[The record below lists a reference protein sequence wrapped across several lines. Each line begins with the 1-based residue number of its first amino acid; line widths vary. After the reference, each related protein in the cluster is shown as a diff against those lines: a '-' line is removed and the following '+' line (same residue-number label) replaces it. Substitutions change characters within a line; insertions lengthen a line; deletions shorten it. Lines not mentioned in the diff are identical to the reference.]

1 MPSRWLKIAL
11 LVMILVVWVVVSAVL
26 PEPSVAKAQQPTG
39 SVPTVTG
46 TVSGPLVT
54 IYADLD
60 QIDVYAGPS
69 TYEYPAIGILL
80 ASQSVPALGRATDED
95 WIQIYYPGVPGST
108 AWVYAPYV
116 RISPGARL
124 QIVAA
129 PPTPT
134 PFSTPVINPTLAA
147 AFITPITPTRLPTFT
162 PPAQVVVPTF
172 VDENTSRASRIPVGL
187 LIFSLGFVGA
197 LGVLIS
203 FLRGR

>member
-26 PEPSVAKAQQPTG
+26 PEPNVVKAQQPTG

-162 PPAQVVVPTF
+162 PPAQVVIPTF

>member
-172 VDENTSRASRIPVGL
+172 VDENMSRASRIPVGL

>member
-1 MPSRWLKIAL
+1 MLSRWLKVAL
-11 LVMILVVWVVVSAVL
+11 LVMILVALAVVSAVL
-26 PEPSVAKAQQPTG
+26 PEPNVAKAQQPTG

-54 IYADLD
+54 VYADLE

-69 TYEYPAIGILL
+69 TYEYPAIGVLL

-147 AFITPITPTRLPTFT
+147 AFITPITPTRLP
-162 PPAQVVVPTF
+162 
-172 VDENTSRASRIPVGL
+172 
-187 LIFSLGFVGA
+187 
-197 LGVLIS
+197 
-203 FLRGR
+203 

>member
-1 MPSRWLKIAL
+1 
-11 LVMILVVWVVVSAVL
+11 
-26 PEPSVAKAQQPTG
+26 
-39 SVPTVTG
+39 
-46 TVSGPLVT
+46 
-54 IYADLD
+54 
-60 QIDVYAGPS
+60 
-69 TYEYPAIGILL
+69 L

-172 VDENTSRASRIPVGL
+172 VDENMSRASRIPVGL